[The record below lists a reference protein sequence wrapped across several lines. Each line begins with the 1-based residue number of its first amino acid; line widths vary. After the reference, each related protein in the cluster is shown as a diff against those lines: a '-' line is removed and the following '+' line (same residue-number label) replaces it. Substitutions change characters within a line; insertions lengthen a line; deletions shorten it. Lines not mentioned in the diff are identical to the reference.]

1 MAKDISG
8 YQWNIGKAKYVT
20 MDQLWD
26 WSKVYGIDT
35 DRGSYLGVDKRI
47 NFENF

>member
-1 MAKDISG
+1 
-8 YQWNIGKAKYVT
+8 

-47 NFENF
+47 NFENFWAGEEHVEESLVFILGSH